1 MTILKG
7 DELMEKM
14 RVKANGAVLEVNEY
28 PRNGETIVFIHFS
41 GGNLAQWN
49 GIVPYFMD
57 KYHII
62 TLDLRGHGK
71 SEKVENG
78 YTIDNMALDV
88 LHVMDQ
94 LGINKAHIVGSSLG
108 AEIAVSLGAYFPERI
123 QSIVAE
129 GAIQSY
135 FGNNG
140 ICDITEEEIP
150 NKKIELREKRAKAVN
165 PIYESIAQKLETEKK
180 NYEQGGILW
189 NQRIE
194 EFEIY
199 DSSETENGKYT
210 PICPK
215 WVIDKYVEDF
225 WDTRFEKYFEK
236 IICPVLMLPSEGEWE
251 SDKTK
256 AATENFQKLLK
267 SSKVVVIP
275 GGSHAYVAFQ
285 CPEEFSKVIQ
295 AFYKEIEQ

>member
-1 MTILKG
+1 
-7 DELMEKM
+7 MEKM
-14 RVKANGAVLEVNEY
+14 RVKANGTVLEVNQY
-28 PRNGETIVFIHFS
+28 PRNGETIVFLHFS

-57 KYHII
+57 KHHIV

-71 SEKVENG
+71 SEKAESG

-94 LGINKAHIVGSSLG
+94 LEINKAHIVGSSLG
-108 AEIAVSLGAYFPERI
+108 GEIAASLAAHFPERI
-123 QSIVAE
+123 ESIVVE
-129 GAIQSY
+129 GAIQNY

-140 ICDITEEEIP
+140 VCDIKEEEIP
-150 NKKIELREKRAKAVN
+150 NKKIELRERRAKRVN
-165 PIYESIAQKLETEKK
+165 PVYESIAKRLEAEKQ
-180 NYEQGGILW
+180 NYESGSILW

-194 EFEIY
+194 EFETY
-199 DSSETENGKYT
+199 NSSETENGECT
-210 PICPK
+210 SICPK

-225 WDTRFEKYFEK
+225 WDTKFEKYFEK
-236 IICPVLMLPSEGEWE
+236 IVCPVLMLPSEEEWE
-251 SDKTK
+251 SEKTK
-256 AATENFQKLLK
+256 ASTESFQKLLK

-295 AFYKEIEQ
+295 AFYIEMNHI